1 MFSRRPRDHR
11 KRADRTQILVDAFA
25 VQLESMTDAYMSWN
39 LVMAE
44 KSLGAE
50 YMQPRDS
57 VLQEKRQVL
66 VVDLYGVYFLGLDL
80 E

>member
-1 MFSRRPRDHR
+1 
-11 KRADRTQILVDAFA
+11 VDAFA
-25 VQLESMTDAYMSWN
+25 AQLESMADAYMSWN

-50 YMQPRDS
+50 YTPPRDA

-66 VVDLYGVYFLGLDL
+66 VVDLYGAYFFSILVWP
-80 E
+80 

>member
-1 MFSRRPRDHR
+1 
-11 KRADRTQILVDAFA
+11 
-25 VQLESMTDAYMSWN
+25 MTDAYMSWN

-50 YMQPRDS
+50 YMPPRDS

-66 VVDLYGVYFLGLDL
+66 VVDLYGAFFFFDISLAIS
-80 E
+80 